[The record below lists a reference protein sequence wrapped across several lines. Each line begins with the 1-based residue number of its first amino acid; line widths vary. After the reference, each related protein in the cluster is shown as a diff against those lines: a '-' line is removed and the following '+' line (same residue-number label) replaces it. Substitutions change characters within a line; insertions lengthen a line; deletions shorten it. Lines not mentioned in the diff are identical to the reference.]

1 MKLLFENWNK
11 YINEDMAEKPTFD
24 HYADQVEIDGGI
36 ATLYHVSTA
45 DIQELDP
52 EIASDQPSGY
62 SKGEF
67 RAWQRRRVFFFTK
80 LAQEDT
86 SRGRIQGDGYIA
98 KVPWDELYPI
108 YEDPL
113 KLSYPDMNDKYMEIT
128 GDKETSPG
136 MLNVFER
143 VATLA
148 DELYGYKGFIYP
160 HGGDQENIIVAM
172 WAKVPVTKMETGFY
186 DEK

>member
-1 MKLLFENWNK
+1 MKLLLENWNK

-36 ATLYHVSTA
+36 ATLYHVSNA

-52 EIASDQPSGY
+52 DIAFASKSGY

-67 RAWQRRRVFFFTK
+67 RAWQRPRVFFFTK

-108 YEDPL
+108 YKDPL
-113 KLSYPDMNDKYMEIT
+113 KLSYPDMNDKYMELT
-128 GDKETSPG
+128 GDTETSPG

-186 DEK
+186 G

>member
-1 MKLLFENWNK
+1 MKLLLENWNK
-11 YINEDMAEKPTFD
+11 YLNEDMAEKPTFD
-24 HYADQVEIDGGI
+24 HYADQVEVDGGI

-52 EIASDQPSGY
+52 EIAYASKSVY

-67 RAWQRRRVFFFTK
+67 RAWQRPRVFFFTK

-108 YEDPL
+108 YKDPL
-113 KLSYPDMNDKYMEIT
+113 KLSHPDMNDKYMEIT

-136 MLNVFER
+136 TLNVFER

-160 HGGDQENIIVAM
+160 HGGDLENIIVAM